1 MTGGE
6 GPETRNLA
14 EYLEISA
21 ARCPGNAA
29 VVDIDDRV
37 VTYSELDWAAER
49 VAAFLADRG
58 VRPGDRVGVLLPKS
72 AKAVM
77 AIFGALKARATYVPI
92 DGQVPA
98 GRLRA
103 ILTDCRIRTV
113 FAPTRLGP
121 VLQECAPFLENVI
134 LDGPADGQTA
144 AFRWS
149 EAVDQRLS
157 AISRAGRDRND
168 LAAIFCTS
176 GSTGVPKAAMVSHGN
191 LLTYADWCSSLLL
204 PTEEDRFSSHTP
216 FHFAFSIL
224 DFYVPLKQGASLHL
238 IDQETGRNPKRLA
251 EVIAR
256 RRLTVCCSTPSV
268 LRVLVS
274 SGKLER
280 FDYSSLRVVLFSG
293 EVFPVPQLRQLMK
306 LWRSPVYYNLWG
318 STETQGSIC
327 AVIPSPSPGR
337 AGRIRFR
344 SANLAGTAGSRR
356 STLMVNR
363 SCRGR
368 RAGYTSPVR
377 RYFKAT
383 GIDRR
388 KTRQRSG
395 SETGCAGIRREM
407 WCVRTRSKA

>member
-72 AKAVM
+72 AEAVM

-134 LDGPADGQTA
+134 LDGPADGQSA
-144 AFRWS
+144 AVRWS
-149 EAVDQRLS
+149 EAVDHRLS
-157 AISRAGRDRND
+157 CHLACRPGQKRSRRHILYFGVDRRAQSRNGESWESAD
-168 LAAIFCTS
+168 LR
-176 GSTGVPKAAMVSHGN
+176 G
-191 LLTYADWCSSLLL
+191 L
-204 PTEEDRFSSHTP
+204 
-216 FHFAFSIL
+216 
-224 DFYVPLKQGASLHL
+224 
-238 IDQETGRNPKRLA
+238 
-251 EVIAR
+251 
-256 RRLTVCCSTPSV
+256 
-268 LRVLVS
+268 
-274 SGKLER
+274 
-280 FDYSSLRVVLFSG
+280 VLF
-293 EVFPVPQLRQLMK
+293 PV
-306 LWRSPVYYNLWG
+306 
-318 STETQGSIC
+318 
-327 AVIPSPSPGR
+327 A
-337 AGRIRFR
+337 AH
-344 SANLAGTAGSRR
+344 GSRPLQQSYALPLR
-356 STLMVNR
+356 IFDPGFL
-363 SCRGR
+363 
-368 RAGYTSPVR
+368 RAAEAGGVASP
-377 RYFKAT
+377 
-383 GIDRR
+383 D
-388 KTRQRSG
+388 
-395 SETGCAGIRREM
+395 
-407 WCVRTRSKA
+407 

>member
-29 VVDIDDRV
+29 IVDIDDRV

-149 EAVDQRLS
+149 EAVDHRLPS
-157 AISRAGRDRND
+157 ISRAGRDRSD

-176 GSTGVPKAAMVSHGN
+176 GSTGVPESRTGESWQSADLRGLVLFPVAPHGRRP
-191 LLTYADWCSSLLL
+191 LQQSYAL
-204 PTEEDRFSSHTP
+204 P
-216 FHFAFSIL
+216 
-224 DFYVPLKQGASLHL
+224 
-238 IDQETGRNPKRLA
+238 
-251 EVIAR
+251 
-256 RRLTVCCSTPSV
+256 
-268 LRVLVS
+268 LRV
-274 SGKLER
+274 
-280 FDYSSLRVVLFSG
+280 FDPGFLCAAEAG
-293 EVFPVPQLRQLMK
+293 GIA
-306 LWRSPVYYNLWG
+306 SP
-318 STETQGSIC
+318 
-327 AVIPSPSPGR
+327 
-337 AGRIRFR
+337 
-344 SANLAGTAGSRR
+344 
-356 STLMVNR
+356 
-363 SCRGR
+363 
-368 RAGYTSPVR
+368 
-377 RYFKAT
+377 
-383 GIDRR
+383 D
-388 KTRQRSG
+388 
-395 SETGCAGIRREM
+395 
-407 WCVRTRSKA
+407 